1 MLSTYNR
8 LQRSLQSKDAM
19 IKDLRAKVEGLE
31 LQADRDIATAGM
43 MSSSSSSSGGLQGGS
58 TNDVATMTAAEL
70 RTRLRASE
78 LERARN
84 RTRLQALKDRIHEL
98 EGQHASILEENC
110 KLLKAN
116 EKVEGLKASIVRKD
130 AMVQTLKEQIDKLH
144 GQIEE
149 LKLSEMNIQT
159 ECNKKIK

>member
-1 MLSTYNR
+1 MYNR

-31 LQADRDIATAGM
+31 LQADRDIAATAGM
-43 MSSSSSSSGGLQGGS
+43 MSSSSSSGLQGGS
-58 TNDVATMTAAEL
+58 MNDVATMTAAEL

>member
-1 MLSTYNR
+1 MIR
-8 LQRSLQSKDAM
+8 LQRSLLSKDAM

-31 LQADRDIATAGM
+31 QQADRDIAASAG
-43 MSSSSSSSGGLQGGS
+43 MSSSSGL

-98 EGQHASILEENC
+98 EAQHTSILEENS

-116 EKVEGLKASIVRKD
+116 EKVEGLKSAIGRKD
-130 AMVQTLKEQIDKLH
+130 AMVQTLKEQIERLH

-149 LKLSEMNIQT
+149 LKLSELNMQS

>member
-1 MLSTYNR
+1 MLSMIR
-8 LQRSLQSKDAM
+8 LQRSLLSKDAM

-31 LQADRDIATAGM
+31 HQADRDIAASAG
-43 MSSSSSSSGGLQGGS
+43 MSSSSGL

-98 EGQHASILEENC
+98 EAQHTSILEENS

-116 EKVEGLKASIVRKD
+116 EKVEGLKSSIVRKD
-130 AMVQTLKEQIDKLH
+130 TMVQTLKEQIERLH

-149 LKLSEMNIQT
+149 LKLSELNMQS

>member
-1 MLSTYNR
+1 MLSMIR
-8 LQRSLQSKDAM
+8 LQRSLLSKDAM

-31 LQADRDIATAGM
+31 QQADRDIAATAG
-43 MSSSSSSSGGLQGGS
+43 MSSSSSSGLM
-58 TNDVATMTAAEL
+58 NDVATMTAAEL

-98 EGQHASILEENC
+98 EAQHTSILEENS

-116 EKVEGLKASIVRKD
+116 EKVESLKSSIVRKD
-130 AMVQTLKEQIDKLH
+130 AMVQTLKEQIDRLH

-149 LKLSEMNIQT
+149 LKLSELNMQT